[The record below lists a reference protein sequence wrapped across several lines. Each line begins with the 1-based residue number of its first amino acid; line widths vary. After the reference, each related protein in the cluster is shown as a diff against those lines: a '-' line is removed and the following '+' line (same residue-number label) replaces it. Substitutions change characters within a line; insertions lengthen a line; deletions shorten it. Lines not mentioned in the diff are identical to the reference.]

1 MFKLKNINKI
11 YIYSSLSTTALVFS
25 LALTIVLTQAFNLE
39 ADESGSILVSGEK
52 ALDLKDYPL
61 AEKYFSQAVKLN
73 PNDYKALRSLAEV
86 KVKLG
91 KFKESNALLD
101 RILALPATTGR
112 DIIIYLPGDAKPHD
126 AEIVDETVM
135 VIDESPDSEE
145 LDEPASKFIKKAP
158 REPVPHYRV
167 YLKDTGKMKLT
178 PKSKARV
185 AYKGIPTSTREE
197 TQFYKSEVQKM
208 IIDADGGEVDDA
220 MISIPSGC
228 FKMGSEK
235 GNPNELPVHDVC
247 ISAFKIGKY
256 EVSQKNFQS
265 VMGFNPSQNIVSNHP
280 VDSVSWLDARNYCR
294 KRGLRLPT
302 EAEWE
307 YAARGGTQT
316 EYYWGEELQDKMENF
331 CDSMCKYNNRN
342 PDYTDGFKNT
352 APIGSFDPNPFGLH
366 DMVGNLSEWVQDWM
380 DIDTNYYMMGQK
392 QDPPG
397 PRPDLDACMG
407 VSCAGS
413 FSITQKVFRAGSWN
427 KQARTM
433 RSAHRGDA
441 HFQLRP
447 DGVGFRCA
455 ASSDATEKTN

>member
-1 MFKLKNINKI
+1 L
-11 YIYSSLSTTALVFS
+11 LV
-25 LALTIVLTQAFNLE
+25 E
-39 ADESGSILVSGEK
+39 GEK
-52 ALDLKDYPL
+52 ALSIKDYAQ
-61 AEKYFSQAVKLN
+61 AEKHFTDAVQFDPKN
-73 PNDYKALRSLAEV
+73 YKALRSLAEV
-86 KVKLG
+86 KVKLS
-91 KFKESNALLD
+91 KFKEANGFLD

-112 DIIIYLPGDAKPHD
+112 DIIVYLPGDTKPHE

-135 VIDESPDSEE
+135 ALDDSPDSEK
-145 LDEPASKFIKKAP
+145 PNKPKSKFLKEAP

-178 PKSKARV
+178 PKSKTRV

-197 TQFYKSEVQKM
+197 TQFFKSEVQKM
-208 IIDADGGEVDDA
+208 IIDSDGGEVDDA

-247 ISAFKIGKY
+247 ISAFKLAKY

-307 YAARGGTQT
+307 YAARAGTQT
-316 EYYWGEELQDKMENF
+316 EYYWGENLQEKMENF
-331 CDSMCKYNNRN
+331 CDSMCEYNNRN

-352 APIGSFDPNPFGLH
+352 APIGSFPPNPFGLH
-366 DMVGNLSEWVQDWM
+366 DMAGNLSEWVQDWM
-380 DIDTNYYMMGQK
+380 DIDTNYFMMGPK

-413 FSITQKVFRAGSWN
+413 FSITQKVFRSGSWN

-455 ASSDATEKTN
+455 SNGDASNKTK

>member
-1 MFKLKNINKI
+1 MPISLLKRFNFLYVMVFTFCFSIFPIHITLI
-11 YIYSSLSTTALVFS
+11 YASDASSLLV
-25 LALTIVLTQAFNLE
+25 E
-39 ADESGSILVSGEK
+39 GEK
-52 ALDLKDYPL
+52 ALAIKDYIQ
-61 AEKYFSQAVKLN
+61 AEKLFGSVVKLDPQN
-73 PNDYKALRSLAEV
+73 YKALRSLAEI

-91 KFKESNALLD
+91 KFREADGFLD
-101 RILALPATTGR
+101 RILDLPATTGR
-112 DIIIYLPGDAKPHD
+112 DIIVYLPGDTEPHE

-135 VIDESPDSEE
+135 ALDDTPDSKKS
-145 LDEPASKFIKKAP
+145 DQPKNKFIKEAP

-178 PKSKARV
+178 PKSRTRV

-208 IIDADGGEVDDA
+208 IIDADGGQVDDA
-220 MISIPSGC
+220 LIAIPSGC

-247 ISAFKIGKY
+247 ISAFKLGKY

-316 EYYWGEELQDKMENF
+316 EYYWGDNLQEKMENF
-331 CDSMCKYNNRN
+331 CDSMCEYNNRN

-352 APIGSFDPNPFGLH
+352 APIGSFDPNPFGLY
-366 DMVGNLSEWVQDWM
+366 DMAGNLSEWVQDWM
-380 DIDTNYYMMGQK
+380 DIDTNYYMMGRK

-455 ASSDATEKTN
+455 SNSEAPN